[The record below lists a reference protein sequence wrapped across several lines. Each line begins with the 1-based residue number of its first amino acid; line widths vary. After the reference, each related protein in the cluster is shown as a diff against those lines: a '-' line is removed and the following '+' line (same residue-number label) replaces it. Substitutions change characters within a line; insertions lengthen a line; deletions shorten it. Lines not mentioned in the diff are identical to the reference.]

1 MNPGIHGAIAASQAA
16 RRRKQEQEEER
27 MTRYSDEEL
36 DGEWEFKIVRSEF
49 PVFRNRNK
57 LAQVVEEEALA
68 GWQMLEKL
76 DDNRIR
82 FKRHVSN
89 RRRDEMLPQQ
99 VDPYRTQIGGL
110 GGAAVVAGLLVGLL
124 LLGIGG
130 FLFLQLRGDNISFGG
145 GTPWILVTLIAGIL
159 VALGAA
165 AFAFMRK

>member
-27 MTRYSDEEL
+27 MTRYRDEEL

-49 PVFRNRNK
+49 PVFRNRNR

-76 DDNRIR
+76 DDSRIR

-89 RRRDEMLPQQ
+89 RRRDDMLPQQ
-99 VDPYRTQIGGL
+99 VDPYRTQISGFGGP
-110 GGAAVVAGLLVGLL
+110 AVVIGLVVGLL
-124 LLGIGG
+124 LLGLLAFNLFQSRGGAVFGAGVPWLLMAVIGG
-130 FLFLQLRGDNISFGG
+130 V
-145 GTPWILVTLIAGIL
+145 LV
-159 VALGAA
+159 VLGAA
-165 AFAFMRK
+165 AFVFMRK